1 MAVEIDPIPAD
12 GPAGMFARLPT
23 GAKLLLFLSAAMLP
37 FALIIAFAAYQTTLT
52 SDVENRTRLRVATA
66 ESARTLTIE
75 LIGDMNALRSALEA
89 IERDPTDVLSC
100 ARVRGV
106 FAPDAA
112 AGGRFGIYDASG
124 TLRCGAAVATAGVA
138 EAGGVAAEIIPDR
151 GLTLEV
157 RGNAGQARAAAYFP
171 APFLTKVSEPG
182 GFLPQY
188 GLRLVGGGG
197 ELVLAELE
205 RPVLARRDT
214 LSTAIGIDDLQLEMT
229 MPSVP
234 ITAPVLIAMLLPI
247 LMWIVAAGMGWL
259 VVDRLLIR
267 PLRQLRGSVGSYRPG
282 TPFEGISIG
291 HVPAQEIRELDSAFL
306 DLGRTVQAHESD
318 LADGLVRQTK
328 LTREV
333 HHRVKNNL
341 QVIASLI
348 NFHARGASNPD
359 VTAAYASIQRRVD
372 ALAVVHRNHFAE
384 MEVSRGLNLRSVV
397 GELSANLRAT
407 APEGASRLG
416 LTLEIEPFYVSQD
429 TAVAVAFLITE
440 LVELAMSTMPASQ
453 IRISLVG
460 APDDANRATLRLSSP
475 ALIEGDLLRS
485 LLATR
490 YGRVIEG
497 LSRQLRSKL
506 HHDPLV
512 GAFEISIAVIGRD

>member
-1 MAVEIDPIPAD
+1 MADVIEPIPTD

-37 FALIIAFAAYQTTLT
+37 FALIIAFAAYQTILT
-52 SDVENRTRLRVATA
+52 SDVENHTRLRVAAA
-66 ESARTLTIE
+66 ESGRTLTIE
-75 LIGDMNALRSALEA
+75 LVGDMNALRSALES
-89 IERDPTDVLSC
+89 IERDATDTLSC

-112 AGGRFGIYDASG
+112 AGGSFGIYDASG
-124 TLRCGAAVATAGVA
+124 TLRCGASIPTAGAVGA
-138 EAGGVAAEIIPDR
+138 AGIAARISPGR

-157 RGNAGQARAAAYFP
+157 RGNRGRARAAAFFP
-171 APFLTKVSEPG
+171 TSFLASVGTPG

-188 GLRLVGGGG
+188 GLRLIGGDGA
-197 ELVLAELE
+197 LVLTELD

-214 LSTAIGIDDLQLEMT
+214 LSAAVGIDDLQLEMT

-234 ITAPVLIAMLLPI
+234 ITSPVLIVMLLPI
-247 LMWIVAAGMGWL
+247 LMWLVAAGMGWL

-267 PLRQLRGSVGSYRPG
+267 PLRQLRRSVGSYRPG

-291 HVPAQEIRELDSAFL
+291 YVPAQEIRELDGAFL

-318 LADGLVRQTK
+318 LAEGLIRQTK

-348 NFHARGASNPD
+348 NFHARGASKPE

-397 GELSANLRAT
+397 GELSANIRAT
-407 APEGASRLG
+407 APDGSGRLG

-440 LVELAMSTMPASQ
+440 LVELAMSTMPTTQ
-453 IRISLVG
+453 IRISLIG
-460 APDDANRATLRLSSP
+460 AVDQPNRATMRLSSP
-475 ALIEGDLLRS
+475 ALIEGDLLRT